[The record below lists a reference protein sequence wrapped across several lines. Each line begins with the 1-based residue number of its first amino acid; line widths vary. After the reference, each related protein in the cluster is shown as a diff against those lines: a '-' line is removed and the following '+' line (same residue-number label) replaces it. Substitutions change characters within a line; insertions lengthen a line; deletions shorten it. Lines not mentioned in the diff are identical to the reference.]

1 MKSPVLI
8 FDFETTTKNKGNP
21 TTPSNRAVV
30 LGIKQ
35 LGQDPETFWM
45 ENYNKTKLQET
56 ISKATYLIG
65 ANCKFDL
72 HWLRRIGINFDNCAI
87 WDVQLAHFIITHQR
101 FPFPSLDDIAQY
113 WNVAG
118 KKSELVKEYWDD
130 GIDTSDI
137 PKDILRIYLN
147 QDLIATEEVFK
158 KQFDYFQNHP
168 QLFKLFK
175 LQCVDLLVLEE
186 MEWNGIK
193 YNFEEAKRKSQLCK
207 LKLREIISKLQKGYE
222 EIPIDWNSRDHLSC
236 FLYGGTI
243 IHESRMPVG
252 VYVSGQKCGLPRFKI
267 IRTEFKLP
275 RLVDPIKNSELKKPG
290 YFSTA
295 EETLQQLKSKKEVKE
310 KIILL
315 LEKAELE
322 KLVNTYYDGLQSLKE
337 QQEWDDYLYG
347 QYNQV
352 VAATGR
358 LSSSKPNQ
366 QNFAEQVKEL
376 IITRYDS

>member
-1 MKSPVLI
+1 
-8 FDFETTTKNKGNP
+8 
-21 TTPSNRAVV
+21 
-30 LGIKQ
+30 
-35 LGQDPETFWM
+35 
-45 ENYNKTKLQET
+45 
-56 ISKATYLIG
+56 
-65 ANCKFDL
+65 
-72 HWLRRIGINFDNCAI
+72 
-87 WDVQLAHFIITHQR
+87 
-101 FPFPSLDDIAQY
+101 
-113 WNVAG
+113 
-118 KKSELVKEYWDD
+118 
-130 GIDTSDI
+130 
-137 PKDILRIYLN
+137 
-147 QDLIATEEVFK
+147 
-158 KQFDYFQNHP
+158 
-168 QLFKLFK
+168 
-175 LQCVDLLVLEE
+175 

-193 YNFEEAKRKSQLCK
+193 YNFEEAKKKSQLCK

-252 VYVSGQKCGLPRFKI
+252 IYVSGQKCGLPRFKI